1 MNILKHIKM
10 KKSTLILAT
19 ILISMVAQAQTE
31 TSLKQTGNES
41 QDIQTLLKKPD
52 RIGWWVSGDF
62 AWTQIDDQDAFLG
75 GLGGGIII
83 NHAISVGI
91 AGYGIMNSQN
101 LQYSKIKDTLD
112 VNIYGGYGGL
122 KLEYRLYPLKKINV
136 AFPVL
141 IGAGGI
147 AYSTYNRDSWHN
159 SNRNKDGS
167 NTYAW
172 DSFFVIEPGIALG
185 INLQKW
191 MRVDIGTSYRYAPGI
206 DLPNTNDDFL
216 NGFNAN
222 MSLKFGSF

>member
-112 VNIYGGYGGL
+112 VNIYGGYG
-122 KLEYRLYPLKKINV
+122 
-136 AFPVL
+136 
-141 IGAGGI
+141 
-147 AYSTYNRDSWHN
+147 D
-159 SNRNKDGS
+159 
-167 NTYAW
+167 
-172 DSFFVIEPGIALG
+172 
-185 INLQKW
+185 
-191 MRVDIGTSYRYAPGI
+191 
-206 DLPNTNDDFL
+206 
-216 NGFNAN
+216 
-222 MSLKFGSF
+222 